1 MKPRISNLIWGLLFV
16 ILGIGFAG
24 NAFGYWNFTL
34 FFAGWWTL
42 FIIVPC
48 LVSIIQDGP
57 NTGTIIGLLIGLMLL
72 LTRQNI
78 VDGELIGK
86 LIVPIIFVIIGFAIM
101 FANSFRGHR
110 PTQSEYTKMKD
121 GNRHY
126 NATFSGQNIHC
137 DNEIFEGASID
148 AVFGS
153 VALRLDQAI
162 INEDV
167 IINCNATFGGVEI
180 YLPSDVN
187 VKISSTPIFGGVSN
201 KRRNFANPTAP
212 TVYISATCMFGGVD
226 IK

>member
-1 MKPRISNLIWGLLFV
+1 MRPRLSNLIWGILF
-16 ILGIGFAG
+16 IIIGLGFAG
-24 NAFGYWNFTL
+24 NAFGYWHFTL

-42 FIIVPC
+42 FIIIPC

-57 NTGTIIGLLIGLMLL
+57 NTGSIIGLLIGLMLL

-78 VDGELIGK
+78 VDGELVGK
-86 LIVPIIFVIIGFAIM
+86 LIVPFIFVIIGLAIM

-110 PTQSEYTKMKD
+110 PSQAEYTKMKND
-121 GNRHY
+121 NRHY
-126 NATFSGQNIHC
+126 TATFSSQNIHY
-137 DNEIFEGASID
+137 DNEVFEGATLD

-153 VALRLDQAI
+153 VSLRLDQAV

-167 IINCNATFGGVEI
+167 IINCNATFGGIEV
-180 YLPSDVN
+180 YLPADVN

-201 KRRNFANPTAP
+201 KRRGYSAPNAP
-212 TVYISATCMFGGVD
+212 TVYISGTCMFGGVD